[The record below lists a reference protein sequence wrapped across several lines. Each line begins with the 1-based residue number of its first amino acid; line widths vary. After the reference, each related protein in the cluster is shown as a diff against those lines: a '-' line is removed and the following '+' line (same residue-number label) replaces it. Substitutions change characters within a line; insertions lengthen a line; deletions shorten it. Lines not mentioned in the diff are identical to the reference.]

1 MANSIITN
9 KARNKMAR
17 ARAGV
22 APLPKIVGM
31 AFGDGG
37 VDGEGIPELP
47 NMEALNHE
55 LIRKDIDSYTAV
67 TETCYR
73 YSATLSKTE
82 LPQANINELGLYDA
96 DGDMVALKS
105 FRNKIKDEDMAMIFE
120 MDDQF

>member
-9 KARNKMAR
+9 KARSKMAK

-22 APLPKIVGM
+22 APIPKIVGM

-37 VDGEGIPELP
+37 VDAESNPTLP
-47 NMEALNHE
+47 NMDSLNHE
-55 LIRKDIDSYTAV
+55 ILRKDIDGYMEV

-82 LPQANINELGLYDA
+82 IPKANINELGLYDA

-105 FRNKIKDEDMAMIFE
+105 FRNKVKDEDMVMIFE

>member
-9 KARNKMAR
+9 KARSKMAK

-22 APLPKIVGM
+22 EPLAKIVGM

-37 VDGEGIPELP
+37 VDGENNPTLP
-47 NMEALNHE
+47 NMEALSHE
-55 LIRKDIDSYTAV
+55 LLRKDIDGYTAV

-82 LPQANINELGLYDA
+82 LPKAVINELGLYDA
-96 DGDMVALKS
+96 DGDMVAVKS